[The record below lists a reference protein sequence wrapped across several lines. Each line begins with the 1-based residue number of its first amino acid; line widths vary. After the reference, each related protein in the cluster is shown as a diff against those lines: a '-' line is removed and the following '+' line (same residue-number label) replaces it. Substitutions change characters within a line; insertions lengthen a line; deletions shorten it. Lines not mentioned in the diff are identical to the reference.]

1 MSEND
6 SDNNQL
12 NEPQAVYNKTVFGSF
27 HSFEEANEAN
37 AKDMAAISGEVH
49 LLNLTI
55 RLEGYYANELKQP
68 MDKKL
73 KFRK

>member
-6 SDNNQL
+6 SDNNHL
-12 NEPQAVYNKTVFGSF
+12 NDPQAVYNKTAFGSF

-49 LLNLTI
+49 L
-55 RLEGYYANELKQP
+55 
-68 MDKKL
+68 
-73 KFRK
+73 